1 MAVDPLQLSREVYSK
16 ATQLFVRQHT
26 TDERK
31 RRWVTDYS
39 SLEDIEAAVLA
50 AKAKYEGRTHSPVRK
65 ALANFSA
72 TFMYYSKI
80 GDMFAQ
86 QHPEYTSLAW
96 GTMKLLFV
104 VSGVVGVE
112 KTRSS
117 LQSTVQSFDKGI
129 ARSQS
134 RGDLDKARGILDVHC

>member
-1 MAVDPLQLSREVYSK
+1 MATNSLQLGREVYAN
-16 ATQLFVRQHT
+16 ATQLFVKQHT

-31 RRWVTDYS
+31 RHWITS
-39 SLEDIEAAVLA
+39 NSNLNDIETAVLA
-50 AKAKYEGRTHSPVRK
+50 AKAQYEGRIHSPVRK

-104 VSGVVGVE
+104 VSG
-112 KTRSS
+112 T
-117 LQSTVQSFDKGI
+117 FI
-129 ARSQS
+129 CAR
-134 RGDLDKARGILDVHC
+134 AP